1 MNYQNL
7 YQILKYAQKN
17 DINIT
22 FDLLQVLKKKEK
34 ITSDEFPILYLS
46 TDVSKFYFEHSSEE
60 LMIFLKNQMPK
71 LSDNELINCAQLIA
85 AQETRKKQEQIRLVC
100 ENDAIRQDKE
110 VLKLIVSQDNYE
122 KRKQLILACENGAI
136 RQDKEALKLIAGQD
150 NWFKLVQMRLACE
163 VDGIR
168 IDKEILKLIASQD
181 SFEKQE
187 QIRLACEKEAI
198 RQDKEALMLIASQD
212 SSEKQ
217 RQMRLFYERE
227 ATKQDEEALK
237 AITEQNTAYEPKNS
251 KELSEETKLEM
262 LQNEL
267 DVCLQNVD
275 ISSFLKTYEEAETS
289 LIRVLE
295 KK

>member
-60 LMIFLKNQMPK
+60 LRIFLKNQMPK
-71 LSDNELINCAQLIA
+71 LSDNELINCTQLIA

-110 VLKLIVSQDNYE
+110 ALKLIV
-122 KRKQLILACENGAI
+122 
-136 RQDKEALKLIAGQD
+136 GQN

-168 IDKEILKLIASQD
+168 IDKE
-181 SFEKQE
+181 
-187 QIRLACEKEAI
+187 
-198 RQDKEALMLIASQD
+198 ALMLIASQD
-212 SSEKQ
+212 SFQKQ
-217 RQMRLFYERE
+217 RKMRLFYERE

-237 AITEQNTAYEPKNS
+237 AITEQNIAYEPKNS
-251 KELSEETKLEM
+251 KELSEEMKLEM

-267 DVCLQNVD
+267 DACLQNVD